1 MDTID
6 KASKSAHEAFDKI
19 ADAGSHAADALGEK
33 GRELKNAEQEL
44 MENCC
49 GYVRKNPM
57 TSLGIAAAA
66 GFLLSRLLSSR

>member
-1 MDTID
+1 MDTLD

-19 ADAGSHAADALGEK
+19 ADASNHAADALGEK
-33 GRELKNAEQEL
+33 GRQLKNTEQEL
-44 MENCC
+44 MDNCC
-49 GYVRKNPM
+49 GYVRNNPI